1 MSPSVASPSPLLPTS
16 SGSPA
21 RKSGFGRVLVL
32 DDDQEC
38 LQLACTALS
47 LAGFQVE
54 GLDAHARFFERLEV
68 FTPDAVVL
76 DRTLPG
82 AAGEMIAARIRGFL
96 GPHRPAV
103 IMWTADATRNVEA
116 AILGGLVNDL
126 VVKCQQGIDVL
137 VQRVINQTGWDEIRD
152 GLWRN
157 VKDATVM
164 YEGQRSRPLTSRE
177 IDFLY
182 QLAEGR
188 DKGLSR
194 SEGRMLLLDLT
205 KGALNGRLLDRVFYR
220 LKRKLPPSLRAALAT
235 IRGKGWRLELP
246 PR

>member
-1 MSPSVASPSPLLPTS
+1 MSPSAAPPPPLSQTS
-16 SGSPA
+16 SGSPT

-68 FTPDAVVL
+68 FQPDAIVL
-76 DRTLPG
+76 DRSLPG
-82 AAGEMIAARIRGFL
+82 AAGEMLAARVRGFL

-103 IMWTADATRNVEA
+103 IMWTADATRDVEA
-116 AILGGLVNDL
+116 VMLGGLVNDL

-137 VQRVINQTGWDEIRD
+137 VQRVINQAGWDEIRD

-164 YEGQRSRPLTSRE
+164 YEGQRSRPLTVRE

-182 QLAEGR
+182 RLAEEKN
-188 DKGLSR
+188 KGLSR
-194 SEGRMLLLDLT
+194 SEGCMLLLDLT
-205 KGALNGRLLDRVFYR
+205 KDTGNGRLLDRVSYR
-220 LKRKLPPSLRAALAT
+220 LKRKLPPSLCAALLT
-235 IRGKGWRLELP
+235 VRGKGWRLELA